1 VASIPGFRFD
11 ITGASGSQ
19 NLLSPKAGWRCFIL
33 PRGGYASADSTGTLI
48 TFDSASV
55 ASRFAVNDWIQ
66 AGTLV
71 TNIRQVGSVGGNS
84 INVSGA
90 ALTISENQRIL
101 LIGSTEPTVT
111 GGSATYTPRT
121 TVRQRDDDA
130 ADVYTNSMIT
140 TNSDGLAQGFCGTAL
155 YDLLIQDGN
164 QANQGSLIDMPVGVP
179 EGISVSDWAFFGSTV
194 TIHGALGVTGTAT
207 FGGQIIGTA
216 GISVSA
222 GASFSGN
229 LSVTGDL
236 LISGGLAVASA
247 LGNIRW
253 AHLYATGSETGG
265 IQEAINSITDASATN
280 PYTVML
286 RPGVYTVDRGIS
298 SGTQTGTAGFT
309 ANVTTVTGVGTSFQS
324 TIALTGTVT
333 MTTAN
338 AAVTG
343 SSTLFTTELQIGDH
357 IQMTVDADDGAG
369 TDHSGLFGRI
379 LSIQSNTALTL
390 EVVGEGIYDGAG
402 GTGAARFREFRVGD
416 HIKAGADADTAYTR
430 ITSIASD
437 TSLTINGAEILP
449 PVSGQVGYQGT
460 TLAGATVAKK
470 TFYQFGFAMYGL
482 KANGGW
488 NTGPDAKDY
497 ITIAGVDKAACVI
510 RRDKAAGGLTGVVQA
525 CDHMSI
531 SNVTIW
537 CNGTRHVHWD
547 TKGYLRCAHVRFRSA
562 PASLTSAGLSTGIE
576 STTTESSVHRIS
588 DCEFEYTTY
597 SCHSN
602 ADALSSLAN
611 FIWLT
616 ANTFTDEGNIV
627 GLDLSTAGANSLYH
641 ILLSGNVQKSSNVDS
656 SSGGV
661 GLVMP
666 TTVVRQPNVRVYTDG
681 GLRFSDPIGGTAS
694 NSADYQHNAVIYP
707 MERLGYRDVAG
718 SSSGDV
724 LIYRP
729 VTADLGT
736 TTSVAA
742 QWPVI
747 VCNQT
752 DNAGTATWWPRLCT
766 GPYGACFV
774 EAGTT
779 VTVGDVLVTSGTSWA
794 AGVSNT
800 ITDMTKVIG
809 WASSGKTAGT
819 TRGLVNFRRNMT
831 LNW

>member
-90 ALTISENQRIL
+90 ALTVSENQRIL

-286 RPGVYTVDRGIS
+286 RPGVYNMDHQING
-298 SGTQTGTAGFT
+298 GTQTGTADFT
-309 ANVTTVTGVGTSFQS
+309 ANGVTVAGTSTLFNTNQ
-324 TIALTGTVT
+324 ALTGTVT
-333 MTTAN
+333 MASGV

-343 SSTLFTTELQIGDH
+343 VGTLFLTELQAGDW
-357 IQMTVDADDGAG
+357 IQLTTDTPDPGAG
-369 TDHSGLFGRI
+369 FSYGRVK
-379 LSIQSNTALTL
+379 SIESNTALTL
-390 EVVGEGIYDGAG
+390 GGDYMYGGVGGS
-402 GTGAARFREFRVGD
+402 GAARFREFRIGD
-416 HIKAGADADTAYTR
+416 HIKASGHADSTYTR
-430 ITSIASD
+430 ITAIASD
-437 TSLTINGAEILP
+437 TSLTVNGGEATP
-449 PVSGQVGYQGT
+449 PIAGYQG
-460 TLAGATVAKK
+460 ATVTGSAISKA
-470 TFYQFGFAMYGL
+470 TFYGVGFATQGT
-482 KANGGW
+482 KADG
-488 NTGPDAKDY
+488 TAEDSAAARDY
-497 ITIAGVDKAACVI
+497 IAICGVDRNTCII
-510 RRDKAAGGLTGVVQA
+510 RRDKAGGVLTGIIQA
-525 CDHMSI
+525 GFQNTHQSI
-531 SNVTIW
+531 SNLTLQS
-537 CNGTRHVHWD
+537 NATRLIHWD
-547 TKGYLRCAHVRFRSA
+547 TQGELYCENVRFKTDE
-562 PASLTSAGLSTGIE
+562 ASLNSSGISSGIASTVAISSFHKITNCIFENTLYAVHSAADVVGSKESYLWISGCVFTLAGQIIGLNLTSM
-576 STTTESSVHRIS
+576 SV
-588 DCEFEYTTY
+588 Y
-597 SCHSN
+597 S
-602 ADALSSLAN
+602 
-611 FIWLT
+611 FWT
-616 ANTFTDEGNIV
+616 VF
-627 GLDLSTAGANSLYH
+627 
-641 ILLSGNVQKSSNVDS
+641 LSGNIQRHFNVDTG
-656 SSGGV
+656 SGAV
-661 GLVMP
+661 NLNMP
-666 TTVVRQPNVRVYTDG
+666 TTLAAQPQVRIYTDG
-681 GLRFSDPIGGTAS
+681 SLRFADSTSASGQTTS
-694 NSADYQHNAVIYP
+694 NSADYFWNSIIYP
-707 MERLGYRDVAG
+707 SERTGYPDVAG

-724 LIYRP
+724 LIFRP
-729 VTADLGT
+729 ATANLGT
-736 TTSVAA
+736 TTSIAA
-742 QWPVI
+742 QWPVVI
-747 VCNQT
+747 CNQA
-752 DNAGTATWWPRLCT
+752 DNSGAATWSPRLCT

-779 VTVGDVLVTSGTSWA
+779 VTVGDTLVTSGTSWA

-800 ITDMTKVIG
+800 VTDMTRVIG
-809 WASSGKTAGT
+809 WAFSGKTAGT
-819 TRGLVNFRRNMT
+819 TRGLVNFRRNMS
-831 LNW
+831 LMW